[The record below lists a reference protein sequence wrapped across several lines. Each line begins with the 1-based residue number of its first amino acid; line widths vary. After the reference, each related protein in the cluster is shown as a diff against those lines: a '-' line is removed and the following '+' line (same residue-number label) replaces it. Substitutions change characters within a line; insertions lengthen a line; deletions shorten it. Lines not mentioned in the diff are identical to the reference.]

1 MHISILPSKKAV
13 HAALALA
20 LVAALARLLGV
31 PAAVVDP
38 AALIVA
44 AAGLAWLAIDA
55 LWTHAAW
62 SRSPLSWERELPPAL
77 PVGVERVLGG
87 SLVNAGPHAWS
98 VRLFEQV
105 DATVEVRDL
114 PAEVVVPAG
123 ASVRV
128 PYRARAL
135 RRGTVRIAPAELRVA
150 SRGGGLEIRHRLGG
164 EAVLR
169 VYPNF
174 AAVARYAWLAGDRRL
189 AEIGIK
195 SYPQRGHGTAF
206 KQLADYRPGDPVRNI
221 DWKASMRHGRP
232 IVREYEDERDQRI
245 VFMLD
250 CGRRMRADEGPAS
263 GRIGHF
269 DAALDALMLMAWVA
283 LKEGDAVGAITFGGG
298 PAAAR
303 AVAPRKGLG
312 ALDALI
318 ATLHDVEPQALQ
330 PDYRAAAVELMARLP
345 KRSLVVV
352 LTNFRDED
360 ASEFKAALSLLRT
373 RHLVLVASLRE
384 RVLRELAEQPL
395 VQARDAIEVAGA
407 HLFAQARDAAFRR
420 LAARH
425 SLMLDVEP
433 ERLAVAL
440 VNRYHAVKRA
450 GLL

>member
-1 MHISILPSKKAV
+1 MRLSLLPSRTAMRV
-13 HAALALA
+13 AFGLAL
-20 LVAALARLLGV
+20 LAALARLLGA
-31 PAAVVDP
+31 PAEWVDP
-38 AALIVA
+38 AAAVVA
-44 AAGLAWLAIDA
+44 AIGLVYLAADA
-55 LWTHAAW
+55 LWTRLAW
-62 SRSPLSWERELPPAL
+62 SRSPLVWQRELPPAL

-87 SLVNAGPHAWS
+87 NLVNEGRLAWS
-98 VRLFEQV
+98 GRLFEHV

-114 PAEVVVPAG
+114 PAAVQVPPETA
-123 ASVRV
+123 VRI
-128 PYRARAL
+128 PYRARAM
-135 RRGTVRIAPAELRVA
+135 RRGTIRIAPAELRLA
-150 SRGGGLEIRHRLGG
+150 SRGGGWELRKRLGG

-174 AAVARYAWLAGDRRL
+174 AAVSRYAWLAGDRRL

-206 KQLADYRPGDPVRNI
+206 KQLADYRPGDPIRDV

-263 GRIGHF
+263 GRLGHF

-283 LKEGDAVGAITFGGG
+283 LKEGDAVGAVTFGGG
-298 PAAAR
+298 ATSAR

-318 ATLHDVEPQALQ
+318 ATLHDVEPQPLQ
-330 PDYRAAAVELMARLP
+330 PDYRAAAVELMGRLA
-345 KRSLVVV
+345 KRSMVIV

-433 ERLAVAL
+433 EQLAVAL